1 VDRVVVADDNQ
12 FLTKV
17 LGMVLKRWGWDP
29 VIAHDGIAAVAAIHD
44 ARPAVALVDIN
55 LPKLNGLEVARSIRG
70 AGAGERA
77 GPALLVAL
85 SGYGDS
91 RRRRESLEAGF
102 DQHLVKPVDPDVLHT
117 LLLGARRRGGD
128 SAAAVPRA
136 DR

>member
-55 LPKLNGLEVARSIRG
+55 LPKLNGLEVARSIR
-70 AGAGERA
+70 A